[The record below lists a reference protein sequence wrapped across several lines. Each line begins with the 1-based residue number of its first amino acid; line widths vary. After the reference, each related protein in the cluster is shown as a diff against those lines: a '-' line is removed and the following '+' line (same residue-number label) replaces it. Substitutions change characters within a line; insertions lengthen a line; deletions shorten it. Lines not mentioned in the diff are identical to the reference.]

1 MCPAIPIRRRAR
13 PFLPQNQLR
22 YPRTQSKLRT
32 YAKRRL
38 QHGICTV
45 IVLCMF
51 MLRYLP
57 ELREWRAERR
67 RIAARHGNM
76 LRQRRF
82 RKRKKYLLRIARLT
96 ARHAKLAAQIAVLM
110 ERIRVREYHQRR
122 NAKEHQG
129 TVDGFG
135 AAIPMDAAQL
145 KALHFSLR
153 YRIAYCEAV
162 AQKAHWTAV
171 MQKQS
176 TPVVQPRTIQL

>member
-1 MCPAIPIRRRAR
+1 MPAIPSRRRAK
-13 PFLPQNQLR
+13 PFAPQSALKH
-22 YPRTQSKLRT
+22 PRTFAKLRR
-32 YAKRRL
+32 YAKRRASYNASAAL
-38 QHGICTV
+38 
-45 IVLCMF
+45 VLCMF

>member
-1 MCPAIPIRRRAR
+1 
-13 PFLPQNQLR
+13 
-22 YPRTQSKLRT
+22 
-32 YAKRRL
+32 
-38 QHGICTV
+38 
-45 IVLCMF
+45 
-51 MLRYLP
+51 
-57 ELREWRAERR
+57 
-67 RIAARHGNM
+67 
-76 LRQRRF
+76 
-82 RKRKKYLLRIARLT
+82 
-96 ARHAKLAAQIAVLM
+96 M

-122 NAKEHQG
+122 NATAHQG